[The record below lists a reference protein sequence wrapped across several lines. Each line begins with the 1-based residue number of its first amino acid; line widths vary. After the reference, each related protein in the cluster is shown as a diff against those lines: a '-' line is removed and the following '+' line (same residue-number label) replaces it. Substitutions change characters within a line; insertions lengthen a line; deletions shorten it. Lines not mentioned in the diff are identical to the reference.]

1 MQYIERK
8 RENLILHYDPNTKPI
23 CVVKPGEIFQV
34 ETADAEEFVKDIQSN
49 DDLIPDDFDENNV
62 TPATGPIFIEGAE
75 EGDTLI
81 VEILAVDIVPPSFTC
96 ILTGI
101 GLTEELFE
109 NSPAT
114 FIYELKNNYLYFNE
128 DIRYPVSPM
137 VGIVGTTPPEKHRVF
152 LVGDHGG
159 NVDDPESAPGSY
171 IYLPVYH
178 KGALLALGDV
188 HAAQGRGETLMG
200 VETDAVVTLRVHVL
214 KNTSVEGMM
223 IETKDKWAVVTTG
236 DSFQETL
243 KLAAHRMARFLMQR
257 LDLNIEEA
265 TVVMCA
271 KCSYGMNS
279 TLGEDYFFV
288 LRAEIPKD
296 IDAKARLSGAY
307 DRS

>member
-1 MQYIERK
+1 MEYIKKER
-8 RENLILHYDPNTKPI
+8 RNLILHYDPETKPI
-23 CVVKPGEIFQV
+23 CIVKPGEIFQV
-34 ETADAEEFVKDIQSN
+34 ETADAEEFVKDIRSN
-49 DDLIPDDFDENNV
+49 DDLIPDDFDESYV
-62 TPATGPIFIEGAE
+62 TPATGPIFVEGAE
-75 EGDTLI
+75 KGDTLV
-81 VEILAVDIVPPSFTC
+81 VEILAVDIIPPSFTC

-101 GLTEELFE
+101 GLTEELFQ

-114 FIYELKNNYLYFNE
+114 FVYTLKNNILYFNE
-128 DIRYPVSPM
+128 DIRFQVSPM
-137 VGIVGTTPPEKHRVF
+137 VGIVGTTPPKKHRVF

-159 NVDDPESAPGSY
+159 NVDDPESAAGSF

-200 VETDAVVTLRVHVL
+200 VETDAVVTLRVQIL
-214 KNTSVEGMM
+214 KNTPVEGMM
-223 IETKDKWAVVTTG
+223 IETKDKWAFITTG

-243 KLAAHRMARFLMQR
+243 RLAAHRMARFLMER
-257 LDLNIEEA
+257 LELTIEEA
-265 TVVMCA
+265 TAVMCA

-307 DRS
+307 ERT